1 LASVQHDPQFAAD
14 VPRQTLRIWRD
25 WVGESMRRLAAG
37 KTALDPRPGGTDVD
51 ALGRIARQIELMAGA
66 MGRLG

>member
-1 LASVQHDPQFAAD
+1 
-14 VPRQTLRIWRD
+14 
-25 WVGESMRRLAAG
+25 MRRLAAG